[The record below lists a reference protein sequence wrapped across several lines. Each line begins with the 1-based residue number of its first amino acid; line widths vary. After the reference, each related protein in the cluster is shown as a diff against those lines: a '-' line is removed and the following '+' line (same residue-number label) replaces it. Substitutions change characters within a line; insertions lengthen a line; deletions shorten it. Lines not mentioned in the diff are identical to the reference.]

1 MKIIDLKSYV
11 LESKLREDQHFMWA
25 QGVFTSRVTTI
36 VEIFT
41 DEGITGFGEAFGFSP
56 MAIKAV
62 LERTF
67 KPLLL
72 GENPFDTNRLWD
84 KLYTRSRMEGQKGVA
99 IQALSAIDIAL
110 WDIKGRF
117 FHAPIADLLGGWY
130 RDRVETYPTG
140 LFKRDVP
147 DLSRAL
153 VTEAVGYVER
163 GFRAMKLKI
172 GYGLSDDLRKVLT
185 IRKAIGEEPK
195 LMVDANCAYNA
206 SEAIWLGK
214 KMEECDIFWFE
225 EPIPPEDLQGHLEF
239 KQKVDIMLATG
250 ESEFTRYGFRE
261 LISKRAADIIQPDLC
276 SMGGYSEMLKV
287 IDLATAWDIRCI
299 PHVWGSAVGL
309 AANLQ
314 LQAAIP
320 HFPTSFFPEES
331 LIEYDR
337 SPNPL
342 REELIEEG
350 FEMDG
355 TKLVIPRR
363 PGLGVTL
370 NRKALQKYR
379 VDGSI

>member
-1 MKIIDLKSYV
+1 MKITDIHTYV
-11 LESKLREDQHFMWA
+11 LESKLREDQYFMWA
-25 QGVFTSRVTTI
+25 QGIFKSRVTTI

-62 LERTF
+62 LEHTF
-67 KPLLL
+67 TPLLL

-84 KLYTRSRMEGQKGVA
+84 KLYTQSRMEGQKGVA

-110 WDIKGRF
+110 WDIKGKF
-117 FHAPIADLLGGWY
+117 YHAPVADLLGGWY

-140 LFKRDVP
+140 LFKRAVP

-153 VTEAVGYVER
+153 IEEAIGYLQK
-163 GFRAMKLKI
+163 GFHAMKLKI
-172 GYGLSDDLRKVLT
+172 GYGLSDDLKKVRT
-185 IRKAIGEEPK
+185 IRKAIGEEAK

-214 KMEECDIFWFE
+214 RMEDCDIFWFE

-239 KQKVDIMLATG
+239 KQKVNIMLATG

-261 LISKRAADIIQPDLC
+261 LISRRAVDILQPDLC
-276 SMGGYSEMLKV
+276 SMGGYSEMMKV
-287 IDLATAWDIRCI
+287 IDLATTWDIRCI

-320 HFPTSFFPEES
+320 HFPTAFFPEES

-342 REELIEEG
+342 REELIEET
-350 FEMDG
+350 FEMEG
-355 TKLVIPRR
+355 TRIIIPRR

-379 VDGSI
+379 VDGPV